1 MKRIVAIL
9 TLSTIFILSGC
20 NNQTQDLPEVSK
32 AHVRVTSTVATVT
45 RPAESEN
52 IPETTEEA
60 IEQREG
66 ATFRNAIWGDDID
79 TVKKYETE
87 IALHTLGDDS
97 LCGNTK
103 VDKYND
109 VNVYYNF
116 DNNGRLYS
124 GLYGFNLNYSAGGK
138 YIETYENLKNT
149 IIKLY
154 GEPIVDGIAK
164 YKSQDLIDG
173 FGPEYSLENGWVAYR
188 TEWIMDNT
196 KISMGMSSENNEIM
210 LGILYADLNYEPD
223 INDSGL

>member
-9 TLSTIFILSGC
+9 TLSTVFILSGC

-87 IALHTLGDDS
+87 ITLKKLDNS
-97 LCGNTK
+97 LIGETAINGYDAIACYYFNDNKLYEG
-103 VDKYND
+103 VYDFSPLKYSSGGQFITA
-109 VNVYYNF
+109 YN
-116 DNNGRLYS
+116 S
-124 GLYGFNLNYSAGGK
+124 
-138 YIETYENLKNT
+138 LKNT
-149 IIKLY
+149 LTKKY
-154 GEPIVDGIAK
+154 GDPYEDEI
-164 YKSQDLIDG
+164 
-173 FGPEYSLENGWVAYR
+173 F
-188 TEWIMDNT
+188 
-196 KISMGMSSENNEIM
+196 NNETQSLIEHAGPSSA
-210 LGILYADLNYEPD
+210 LKYGYVTYRAQWKTDDSKILIGMMAIDYEIGLVIYYTDINYEPD

>member
-87 IALHTLGDDS
+87 IALKKSDNDLIGETAINGYDAIACYYFNNNKLYKGVYDFS
-97 LCGNTK
+97 PL
-103 VDKYND
+103 KYSSGGQFITA
-109 VNVYYNF
+109 YN
-116 DNNGRLYS
+116 S
-124 GLYGFNLNYSAGGK
+124 
-138 YIETYENLKNT
+138 LKNT
-149 IIKLY
+149 LTKKY
-154 GEPIVDGIAK
+154 GEPYEDEI
-164 YKSQDLIDG
+164 
-173 FGPEYSLENGWVAYR
+173 F
-188 TEWIMDNT
+188 
-196 KISMGMSSENNEIM
+196 NNENQSLIEHAGPSSA
-210 LGILYADLNYEPD
+210 LKYGYVTYIAQWKTDDSEILIGMMSVDYKIGLVISYTDINYEPD